1 MAFLLRVMG
10 TVLAIPRWFG
20 RLFTSQKRSKDYIYL
35 TVEEVIEFNVRV
47 TNIQGQLRDR
57 AGLESAI
64 MRPQMASH
72 YEQADIVTQAAL
84 LVDGICMTHAFND
97 GNKRTA
103 LIACTTFL
111 DLNRYMLEEAE
122 VQVSKEIEALVVN
135 RDLEYFTEWLRKH
148 IRCTF
153 KPVRQ
158 GVSPQVLE
166 IADRMI
172 QKYKVDLEYLK
183 DR

>member
-1 MAFLLRVMG
+1 MALMLRIIE

-20 RLFTSQKRSKDYIYL
+20 RLITSQKRSKDCIYL
-35 TVEEVIEFNVRV
+35 TVEEVIEFNVKV

-57 AGLESAI
+57 AGLESAL

-84 LVDGICMTHAFND
+84 LVDGICMAHAFND

-111 DLNRYMLEEAE
+111 DVNGYMLEDAE
-122 VQVSKEIEALVVN
+122 IQVGKEIEALVVT
-135 RDLEYFTEWLRKH
+135 RDLEHFTEWLRKH
-148 IRCTF
+148 I
-153 KPVRQ
+153 Q
-158 GVSPQVLE
+158 IL
-166 IADRMI
+166 
-172 QKYKVDLEYLK
+172 
-183 DR
+183 